1 MMISMRLE
9 TPSRG
14 AHHCASCASKQQHDH
29 REKKRHW
36 NYHHRCTFWETNKKE
51 RSSFFSLIYSS
62 ALYTHSF
69 SVVINW
75 SRTRE
80 KSVLAEQKL
89 GLDTLNIKLEIFS
102 SLLWRKLKTFAR
114 AFWRCCLRESFFA
127 LSFKEKESFLWF
139 RIYYCCFIHHLI
151 TKGKRSREI
160 FRFILSGKDVSAAAG
175 WWRWFDEELD
185 DSYASSWKEERFSLV
200 RIKVFR
206 AKQTPCFTLHHR
218 IPRVLHNH
226 RGFEQTFNQR
236 CGIW

>member
-1 MMISMRLE
+1 MKHIRRRGLMMISMRLE

-89 GLDTLNIKLEIFS
+89 GLDTLNIKLEIFPLFCEENVK
-102 SLLWRKLKTFAR
+102 LLR
-114 AFWRCCLRESFFA
+114 
-127 LSFKEKESFLWF
+127 
-139 RIYYCCFIHHLI
+139 
-151 TKGKRSREI
+151 G
-160 FRFILSGKDVSAAAG
+160 LSGVVYGA
-175 WWRWFDEELD
+175 
-185 DSYASSWKEERFSLV
+185 ASSRCRLKRK
-200 RIKVFR
+200 KVF
-206 AKQTPCFTLHHR
+206 CGFVF
-218 IPRVLHNH
+218 IIVVLYI
-226 RGFEQTFNQR
+226 TS
-236 CGIW
+236 